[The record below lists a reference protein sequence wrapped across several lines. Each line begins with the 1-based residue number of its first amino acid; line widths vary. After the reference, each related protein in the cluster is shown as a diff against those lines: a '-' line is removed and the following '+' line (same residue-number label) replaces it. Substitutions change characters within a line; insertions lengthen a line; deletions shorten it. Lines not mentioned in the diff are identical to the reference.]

1 MIALMP
7 LLTLIAAL
15 GSGLMAGLFFAFS
28 SFIMTALA
36 KLPPEQGI
44 AAMNSINVTILNA
57 TFGLAFFGT
66 ALLCVGLGIAS
77 VLRWAE
83 PGSAWLL
90 AGSLLYLA
98 GVIIV
103 TMAFNV
109 PLNDA
114 LAAVS
119 PTSPEGTALWT
130 RYLAEWLPWNHVRTF
145 ANIGALIAFIL
156 AYGRQA
162 ALNPAQGASPRLV
175 QSPVLM
181 HTPAQ
186 NAKEHPHVPAA
197 AFPRGKARN
206 PARAHQGASTWPVDQ
221 QRRRRPERQC
231 HSLPARCSRPRQRA
245 RSSPMSPAPIRNGA
259 SSRMTAGCSSSFKAR
274 RPM

>member
-44 AAMNSINVTILNA
+44 AAMNSINVTILNT

-66 ALLCVGLGIAS
+66 AVLCLGLGIAS

-90 AGSLLYLA
+90 IASLLYLA
-98 GVIIV
+98 GVIGV

-109 PLNDA
+109 PLNNA

-119 PTSPEGTALWT
+119 PTSPEGAATWT
-130 RYLAEWLPWNHVRTF
+130 RYLAEWLPWNHVRTL

-162 ALNPAQGASPRLV
+162 AA
-175 QSPVLM
+175 
-181 HTPAQ
+181 
-186 NAKEHPHVPAA
+186 
-197 AFPRGKARN
+197 
-206 PARAHQGASTWPVDQ
+206 
-221 QRRRRPERQC
+221 
-231 HSLPARCSRPRQRA
+231 
-245 RSSPMSPAPIRNGA
+245 
-259 SSRMTAGCSSSFKAR
+259 
-274 RPM
+274 